1 MGSILNG
8 LKGTSFRSNGSG
20 GFSRVDG
27 VIDVIG
33 SAGNFGSFGLD
44 PSLFGGDL
52 GGLGDSI
59 ADLDQESQ
67 PEETTAPDEQPKAP
81 LTVNQINDLVK
92 ERDAAYAE
100 VNNNPNLTT
109 AEANT
114 AKQGI
119 TGALLTTAGIPFDP
133 DTLDPFSLS
142 DGSGPISNR
151 WEVIEGSA
159 APSGGGASAAGAI
172 ASILDSIGGGG
183 GNSGGDTVAEPT
195 PAAQPPA
202 SDVIATP
209 VPMPIIDPIESWVYS
224 AAGDVFTSNT
234 TGEALPADG
243 SQDIPLNDGGTY
255 TILSN
260 STGTSGT
267 AEHTVVD
274 EAGQPVGNLTGNGGG
289 FSVAPTAST
298 GSTGGLD
305 TIGVPSAPSPV
316 NTPVQAPTGSTG
328 GGVALED
335 IVVNTSSDVN
345 TPVQFPTNNTA
356 GTNGT
361 GNGSGDGKDGTDG
374 RDGVDGSSPSIT
386 QTLFGSDL
394 ISLTPI
400 SGNITEARRFAPRRR
415 RSTLFGER

>member
-33 SAGNFGSFGLD
+33 SAGGFGSFDLD

-67 PEETTAPDEQPKAP
+67 PEETTPPDELPKAP
-81 LTVNQINDLVK
+81 LTENQINDLIK
-92 ERDAAYAE
+92 ERDAAYKDIDSR
-100 VNNNPNLTT
+100 PNLTT
-109 AEANT
+109 AEANI

-119 TGALLTTAGIPFDP
+119 TGALLTAAGVPFDP

-142 DGSGPISNR
+142 DGSGLISNR

-159 APSGGGASAAGAI
+159 APSGGGVSAAGAI
-172 ASILDSIGGGG
+172 ASILDNIGGGG

-202 SDVIATP
+202 SDVLATP
-209 VPMPIIDPIESWVYS
+209 VPMPIVDPIESWVYD

-234 TGEALPADG
+234 TGEALPANG

-260 STGTSGT
+260 SAGTSGT

-274 EAGQPVGNLTGNGGG
+274 EAGQPVGNLTGNGSG

-305 TIGVPSAPSPV
+305 TIGVPSTPSPV
-316 NTPVQAPTGSTG
+316 NTPVQAPTGVGGGSPVFATEPTPTATPTINSTPTPTSTPGTG
-328 GGVALED
+328 G
-335 IVVNTSSDVN
+335 
-345 TPVQFPTNNTA
+345 
-356 GTNGT
+356 GT
-361 GNGSGDGKDGTDG
+361 GNGSGDGEDGTDG
-374 RDGVDGSSPSIT
+374 RDGVNGSSPSIT

-400 SGNITEARRFAPRRR
+400 SGDITEARRFAPRRR